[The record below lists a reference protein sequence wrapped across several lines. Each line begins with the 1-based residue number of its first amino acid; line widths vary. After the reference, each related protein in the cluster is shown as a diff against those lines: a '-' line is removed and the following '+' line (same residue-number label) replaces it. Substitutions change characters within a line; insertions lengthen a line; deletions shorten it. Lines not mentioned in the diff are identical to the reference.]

1 MSQISARPAQAKMA
15 GGTRKRIRT
24 GQIVLHLIFI
34 VICLCYILP
43 LLMVVSISLSDT
55 ESLNMAGFTLL
66 PHNFSTASYRA
77 IFNKP
82 DQIIQAYK
90 VTTAYS
96 MAVTVGCLII
106 QSMCAYAL
114 SRRDFR
120 LRQPLTFLFFF
131 STLFSGGMVPSY
143 ILNTSYLHMNDTIW
157 IYIIPGLVSA
167 WNIIFMR
174 TNFQQLPD
182 GLIEAATI
190 DGASEL
196 RICFTI
202 VIPLSTPVLAVVGFN
217 TFIANWNQWSTTMM
231 YIRRNM
237 ELYSLQYLLQR
248 LLKEVEYAKNLA
260 AEGMIANASELEV
273 PAEGFRFAMAMVAM
287 GPMILVFP
295 FFQKYFT
302 RGLTIGSVKG

>member
-1 MSQISARPAQAKMA
+1 MPQASARAVQARLS
-15 GGTRKRIRT
+15 GSPRRRIKP
-24 GQIVLHLIFI
+24 GQIILNLVFI
-34 VICLCYILP
+34 LICLCYILP

-55 ESLNMAGFTLL
+55 ETFNMAGFTLF
-66 PHNFSTASYRA
+66 PRNFSLASYQA
-77 IFNKP
+77 IFRNP
-82 DQIIQAYK
+82 DQIVQAYK

-96 MAVTVGCLII
+96 LMVTAGSLVV

-114 SRRDFR
+114 SRREFR

-143 ILNTSYLHMNDTIW
+143 ILNTSYLHLNDTIW
-157 IYIIPGLVSA
+157 IYVLPGLVSA

-217 TFIANWNQWSTTMM
+217 TFIANWNQWATTMM

-237 ELYSLQYLLQR
+237 ELYSLQFLLQR
-248 LLKEVEYAKNLA
+248 LLKEVEYAKAMA
-260 AEGMIANASELEV
+260 AEGIVADASELEI
-273 PAEGFRFAMAMVAM
+273 PTEGFRFAMAMVAM
-287 GPMILVFP
+287 GPMVFIFP